1 MPMQSILS
9 FISAHWMEW
18 AIGLLSF
25 GWGYLIKKMTE
36 YKNIKDGLLAIMHDR
51 LYQMSTFFLKEG
63 YITTAALKNLE
74 YLYKS
79 YHALGGND
87 VATEL
92 YHQVIEL
99 PVGPPDENDE

>member
-74 YLYKS
+74 YLYKKLS
-79 YHALGGND
+79 CSWRKWHWYRTVHSCQGSAN
-87 VATEL
+87 
-92 YHQVIEL
+92 
-99 PVGPPDENDE
+99 

>member
-1 MPMQSILS
+1 VEGVMPMQSILS

-51 LYQMSTFFLKEG
+51 L
-63 YITTAALKNLE
+63 
-74 YLYKS
+74 
-79 YHALGGND
+79 
-87 VATEL
+87 
-92 YHQVIEL
+92 
-99 PVGPPDENDE
+99 